1 MDMQRNKKN
10 ALIQLGQTKP
20 IQPSIVLPPTR
31 GPLKLVTAYIQPR
44 TGYKRL
50 FSRIHKNFCKY
61 SMLRAFHVFC
71 LKCQNH
77 CNFNEYLV
85 LIPWEFSVMLDTVN
99 ALNLK
104 MYVHYKS
111 FVTLQKTALPCPTN
125 CKFII
130 LMLNGW

>member
-10 ALIQLGQTKP
+10 ALIQLGQTKT
-20 IQPSIVLPPTR
+20 IHPSIVLPPTR
-31 GPLKLVTAYIQPR
+31 GPLKLVTAYVQHR
-44 TGYKRL
+44 TAYKKR

-61 SMLRAFHVFC
+61 GMLRAFDVFC
-71 LKCQNH
+71 LKCKCQ
-77 CNFNEYLV
+77 CLV
-85 LIPWEFSVMLDTVN
+85 LIPWESSVMMDTVN

-111 FVTLQKTALPCPTN
+111 FVTLQKTALPCPTK

-130 LMLNGW
+130 LMLNG